1 MNENI
6 DFRLPIYDID
16 ISEDDLG
23 LTAVSLV
30 ENPAIKTDFVF
41 FKEEKTPI
49 YLDEEQH
56 NVVGCLL
63 IPNQLIYRVG
73 QNLEQFYIRWT
84 KESIE
89 EAAWKF
95 VSNGLWNNVSL
106 FHNGE
111 TVNGVNLLRLWITDS
126 EEDEINT
133 HFGFNLPI
141 GSLCAMYHIENEDI
155 WQMIKQGDIKGF
167 SIEAFA
173 NLILK

>member
-6 DFRLPIYDID
+6 DFRLPIYDVD
-16 ISEDDLG
+16 ISDEDLG

-30 ENPAIKTDFVF
+30 EHPAIKTDFVY
-41 FKEEKTPI
+41 FKEDKTPI

-56 NVVGCLL
+56 NIVGALL
-63 IPNQLIYRVG
+63 IPNQLIYRIG
-73 QNLEQFYIRWT
+73 QNGEQFYIRWT

-89 EAAWKF
+89 QAALKF
-95 VSNGLWNNVSL
+95 VYEGMWDSVSL

-111 TVNGVNLLRLWITDS
+111 QIDGVDLLRLWITDS

-141 GSLCAMYHIENEDI
+141 GSLCAMYHIENNDV
-155 WQMIKQGDIKGF
+155 WQMVKEGIVKGF

-173 NLILK
+173 NLVLK

>member
-1 MNENI
+1 MNDNI
-6 DFRLPIYDID
+6 DFRLPIYDVD
-16 ISEDDLG
+16 ISDNDLG

-30 ENPAIKTDFVF
+30 ERPAIKTDFVY

-56 NVVGCLL
+56 NIIGALL
-63 IPNQLIYRVG
+63 IPNQLIYRIG
-73 QNLEQFYIRWT
+73 QNGEQFYIRWT
-84 KESIE
+84 KDAIE
-89 EAAWKF
+89 QSAIKF
-95 VSNGLWNNVSL
+95 ICDGLWDNVSL

-111 TVNGVNLLRLWITDS
+111 QIDGVDLLRLWITES
-126 EEDEINT
+126 EDDEINT

-155 WQMIKQGDIKGF
+155 WRMIKQGEIKGF